1 MRPCGHSRQ
10 RGGEGCAGT
19 AGAGDGE
26 YDLGKEGY
34 PLGGGQVNKKG
45 CRCIPCQYGL
55 GMDVLRN
62 FLGMSAT
69 LSNQLHGHTM
79 SVDQRVMD
87 VKNIAES
94 GWIDFQIRLDG

>member
-1 MRPCGHSRQ
+1 
-10 RGGEGCAGT
+10 
-19 AGAGDGE
+19 
-26 YDLGKEGY
+26 
-34 PLGGGQVNKKG
+34 
-45 CRCIPCQYGL
+45 
-55 GMDVLRN
+55 MDVLRN